1 MKKLFVGCVAVSFA
15 AMLAACGDDSSSTSP
30 DTSGNESS
38 SSSAVILS
46 GDSHDNSAGS
56 SAESSL
62 SSSSELP
69 PDTTCCKVKESSSS
83 VASSES
89 RSLVSGGV
97 WPQFLWDGSADEEGR
112 VVTGSDGEM
121 AGYWYDFN
129 DIDDGGSSKF
139 TYPPDIEEY
148 CNGNWYESANCF
160 EFMMETYGGIKGKV
174 TLGSGADN
182 PHVGLGFNILNE
194 EQDGVDVTEWG
205 GLCLEYSSDL
215 DFNVWLQA
223 EDGTL
228 TIDCQLAYH
237 LSASDSVKM
246 VDIPWSKFG
255 SSCGFG
261 MDIDASKVLANAA
274 AVHLRFNGKAG
285 DTGDFLLKKIGSL
298 GQCGSGSAPVSSS
311 AVAPKS
317 SSSTVPASS
326 SSAKSIIGNMLWD
339 GYNDRGEGQVET
351 GGDSRTSGYWY
362 QFNDGDNGGTSA
374 LQFPSD
380 VDTLIYGS
388 PFPELIK
395 KRHGIELGV
404 KFGEGYEKPYAG
416 VAFNVWNE
424 EQEGGSVSPWGGICL
439 QYKSSIDFE
448 IELGLEDGAIPTMGA
463 CSFVASVPAST
474 SEKISDFVWEK
485 FKNNCGAGVS
495 PDLTDALKKV
505 ASVRLKFSGA
515 AGTTGDFLIQRIGA
529 VGMCRD
535 MIPVGP

>member
-1 MKKLFVGCVAVSFA
+1 MKKLFAGCVAVSFA

-30 DTSGNESS
+30 DASGNESS
-38 SSSAVILS
+38 SSEEDVSSS
-46 GDSHDNSAGS
+46 GKAPS
-56 SAESSL
+56 SSEAAPA
-62 SSSSELP
+62 SSSSAP
-69 PDTTCCKVKESSSS
+69 SSS

-89 RSLVSGGV
+89 RALVSGGV

-112 VVTGSDGEM
+112 VVTGSDGETS
-121 AGYWYDFN
+121 GYWYDFN

-139 TYPPDIEEY
+139 TFPPDIKKACDE
-148 CNGNWYESANCF
+148 NWYTGTCY
-160 EFMMETYGGIKGKV
+160 EFMMETYGGIKGTVK
-174 TLGSGADN
+174 LGAGAEN
-182 PHVGLGFNILNE
+182 PYVGLGFNILNE
-194 EQDGVDVTEWG
+194 EQEGTDVSEWG
-205 GLCLEYSSDL
+205 GLCLEYSSGLKFQVKIVPEYDL
-215 DFNVWLQA
+215 TMLECDF
-223 EDGTL
+223 
-228 TIDCQLAYH
+228 I
-237 LSASDSVKM
+237 ASIGASESVKT
-246 VDIPWSKFG
+246 VDIPWSKFK
-255 SSCGFG
+255 SSCGAG
-261 MDIDASKVLANAA
+261 IAIDAAKVLANAS
-274 AVHLRFNGKAG
+274 AVHLRFDGKAG
-285 DTGDFLLKKIGSL
+285 DTGDFLLTKIGSL

-326 SSAKSIIGNMLWD
+326 SSAKLIIGNMLWD
-339 GYNDRGEGQVET
+339 GYNDRGEGRVET

-380 VDTLIYGS
+380 IDTLIYGS

-424 EQEGGSVSPWGGICL
+424 EQEGVSVSPWGGICL

-448 IELGLEDGAIPTMGA
+448 IELGLEYGAIPTMGA
-463 CSFVASVPAST
+463 CSFVARVPAST
-474 SEKISDFVWEK
+474 SEKVSDFVWEK
-485 FKNNCGAGVS
+485 FRNNCGAGVS
-495 PDLTDALKKV
+495 PDLTDVLKKV

-529 VGMCRD
+529 VGMCHD
-535 MIPVGP
+535 MIPAGP

>member
-1 MKKLFVGCVAVSFA
+1 MRKLFAGCIAVSFA

-30 DTSGNESS
+30 GTSGNESS
-38 SSSAVILS
+38 SSEEDVSSS
-46 GDSHDNSAGS
+46 GKAP
-56 SAESSL
+56 
-62 SSSSELP
+62 SSSEAAP
-69 PDTTCCKVKESSSS
+69 ASSSS

-97 WPQFLWDGSADEEGR
+97 WPKFLWDGSADEEGR

-121 AGYWYDFN
+121 AGYWYEIN

-139 TYPPDIEEY
+139 TFPPDIKKACDE
-148 CNGNWYESANCF
+148 NWYTGTCY
-160 EFMMETYGGIKGKV
+160 EFMMETYGGIKEKV
-174 TLGSGADN
+174 TLGAGAEN
-182 PHVGLGFNILNE
+182 PYVGLGFNILNE
-194 EQDGVDVTEWG
+194 EQEGADVSEWD
-205 GLCLEYSSDL
+205 GLCLEYSSGL

-228 TIDCQLAYH
+228 TTDCQLVYR
-237 LSASDSVKM
+237 LGASDSVKT

-261 MDIDASKVLANAA
+261 VPMDATEVLANAS
-274 AVHLRFNGKAG
+274 AVHLRFEGKAG

-317 SSSTVPASS
+317 SSSNVPASS
-326 SSAKSIIGNMLWD
+326 SSVKSIVVNMLWD

-448 IELGLEDGAIPTMGA
+448 IELGLEDGAIPTMDS
-463 CSFVASVPAST
+463 CSFVARVPAST

-495 PDLTDALKKV
+495 PDLTDVLKKV
-505 ASVRLKFSGA
+505 AAVRLKFSGA

-535 MIPVGP
+535 MIPAGP

>member
-1 MKKLFVGCVAVSFA
+1 MKRLFAGCVAVSFA
-15 AMLAACGDDSSSTSP
+15 TMLAACGDDSSSTSP

-38 SSSAVILS
+38 SSAAILS
-46 GDSHDNSAGS
+46 GDSHD
-56 SAESSL
+56 ESSP

-69 PDTTCCKVKESSSS
+69 PDTACCKVKESSSS

-89 RSLVSGGV
+89 LPLVSGGV
-97 WPQFLWDGSADEEGR
+97 WPQFLWEGSADEEGR

-121 AGYWYDFN
+121 AGYWYEIN

-139 TYPPDIEEY
+139 TLPPDIKKACDE
-148 CNGNWYESANCF
+148 NWYTGTCY
-160 EFMMETYGGIKGKV
+160 EFMMETYGGIKEKV
-174 TLGSGADN
+174 VLGAGAEN

-194 EQDGVDVTEWG
+194 EQEGADVSEWG

-298 GQCGSGSAPVSSS
+298 GQCGSGSVPVSSS

-317 SSSTVPASS
+317 SSSSVVESS
-326 SSAKSIIGNMLWD
+326 SSAKLIIGNMLWD

-380 VDTLIYGS
+380 IDTLIYGS

-448 IELGLEDGAIPTMGA
+448 IELGLEDGAIPTMGS

-515 AGTTGDFLIQRIGA
+515 VGTTGDFLIQRIGA

>member
-1 MKKLFVGCVAVSFA
+1 MKRLFAGCVAVSFA

-30 DTSGNESS
+30 GTSGNESS
-38 SSSAVILS
+38 SSVEEVSSSSVMLS
-46 GDSHDNSAGS
+46 GDSHG
-56 SAESSL
+56 ESGQ
-62 SSSSELP
+62 SSSSEMP
-69 PDTTCCKVKESSSS
+69 ADTTCCKVKESSSS
-83 VASSES
+83 
-89 RSLVSGGV
+89 
-97 WPQFLWDGSADEEGR
+97 
-112 VVTGSDGEM
+112 
-121 AGYWYDFN
+121 
-129 DIDDGGSSKF
+129 
-139 TYPPDIEEY
+139 
-148 CNGNWYESANCF
+148 
-160 EFMMETYGGIKGKV
+160 
-174 TLGSGADN
+174 
-182 PHVGLGFNILNE
+182 
-194 EQDGVDVTEWG
+194 
-205 GLCLEYSSDL
+205 
-215 DFNVWLQA
+215 
-223 EDGTL
+223 
-228 TIDCQLAYH
+228 
-237 LSASDSVKM
+237 
-246 VDIPWSKFG
+246 
-255 SSCGFG
+255 
-261 MDIDASKVLANAA
+261 
-274 AVHLRFNGKAG
+274 AVP
-285 DTGDFLLKKIGSL
+285 S
-298 GQCGSGSAPVSSS
+298 SSS
-311 AVAPKS
+311 AVVPES

-380 VDTLIYGS
+380 IDTLIYGS

-448 IELGLEDGAIPTMGA
+448 IELGLEDGAIPTMGS
-463 CSFVASVPAST
+463 CSFVARVPAST

-495 PDLTDALKKV
+495 PDLTDVLKKV

-529 VGMCRD
+529 VGMCHD
-535 MIPVGP
+535 MIPAGP

>member
-1 MKKLFVGCVAVSFA
+1 MRTLFAGCVAVSFA

-30 DTSGNESS
+30 GTSGNESS
-38 SSSAVILS
+38 SSEEDVSSS
-46 GDSHDNSAGS
+46 GKAP
-56 SAESSL
+56 
-62 SSSSELP
+62 SSSEAAP
-69 PDTTCCKVKESSSS
+69 ASSSS

-97 WPQFLWDGSADEEGR
+97 WPKFLWDGSADEEGR

-121 AGYWYDFN
+121 AGYWYEIN

-139 TYPPDIEEY
+139 TFPPDIKKACDE
-148 CNGNWYESANCF
+148 NWYTGTCY
-160 EFMMETYGGIKGKV
+160 EFMMETYGGIKEKV
-174 TLGSGADN
+174 TLGAGAEN
-182 PHVGLGFNILNE
+182 PYVGLGFNILNE
-194 EQDGVDVTEWG
+194 EQEGADVSEWD
-205 GLCLEYSSDL
+205 GLCLEYSSGL

-228 TIDCQLAYH
+228 TTDCQLVYR
-237 LSASDSVKM
+237 LSASDSVKT

-261 MDIDASKVLANAA
+261 VPMDATEVLANAS
-274 AVHLRFNGKAG
+274 AVHLRFEGKAG

-317 SSSTVPASS
+317 SSSNVPASS
-326 SSAKSIIGNMLWD
+326 SSVKSIVVNMLWD

-463 CSFVASVPAST
+463 CSFVASVPASA

-485 FKNNCGAGVS
+485 FKSNCGAGVS
-495 PDLTDALKKV
+495 ADITDALKKV
-505 ASVRLKFSGA
+505 SAVRLKFSGA

-529 VGMCRD
+529 VGLCYD
-535 MIPVGP
+535 MIPAGP